1 MVQIVPIFLE
11 DVQIIHGISLH
22 FFKPHISKICN
33 SFSFYIYIYIYIY
46 ELDITDARACLDPQ
60 YLINFKLNTLN
71 AEYT

>member
-1 MVQIVPIFLE
+1 MFKLYMVLVYTFLNHIFLKY
-11 DVQIIHGISLH
+11 VIVSH
-22 FFKPHISKICN
+22 F
-33 SFSFYIYIYIYIY
+33 IYIYIYIY